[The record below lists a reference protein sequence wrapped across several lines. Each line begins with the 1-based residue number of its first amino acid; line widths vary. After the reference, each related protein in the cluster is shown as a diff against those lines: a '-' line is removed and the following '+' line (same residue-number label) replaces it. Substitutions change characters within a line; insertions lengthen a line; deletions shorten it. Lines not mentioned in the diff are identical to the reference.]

1 MRWRKTA
8 LMLCPYCL
16 SDVIFAERSEKRRN
30 GFLRTYL
37 ACGECEQEVPRMYVA
52 DYRRYPPAVV
62 SAVGF
67 TQHGKSVYFSSLFYT
82 LRHLDLATK
91 WPGFVTQCLSDQSVT
106 NVWAG
111 ARDLHQGRLPD
122 ATAKVFP
129 TPIMLRLDSFP
140 GQPNCTLIVYDT
152 AGESFNRP
160 RQLVQYGHFVSR
172 ASTVLFFV
180 SLSRIGQDGE
190 EVDQTL
196 HRLLETYIV
205 GVRELGTGERSQKL
219 MVVFTMADAI
229 GEMLG
234 DSWQMLR
241 ESLIRSHPGD
251 ENSRKYMACANQ
263 ISRELHRI
271 TREELKAQ
279 NFLNLAE
286 RFFCRVGFSMVSAL
300 GAAPR
305 EDNTMATRIVPRRVF
320 DPLLGVFADVKRGR
334 PLLRRVF
341 A

>member
-1 MRWRKTA
+1 MRRRRKA
-8 LMLCPYCL
+8 PMLCPYCL
-16 SDVIFAERSEKRRN
+16 ADVVFSERVEKRRN
-30 GFLRTYL
+30 GFARAYL
-37 ACGECEQEVPRMYVA
+37 ACGQCEQEVPRMYVA

-91 WPGFVTQCLSDQSVT
+91 WPGFVTQCLSDESVT

-111 ARDLHQGRLPD
+111 ARDLNQGRLPD

-129 TPIMLRLDSFP
+129 TPVMLRLDSFP

-160 RQLVQYGHFVSR
+160 TQLVQYARFVSR

-180 SLSRIGQDGE
+180 SLSRIRQDNE
-190 EVDQTL
+190 DIDQTL

-205 GVRELGTGERSQKL
+205 GVRELGAEERSQKL

-229 GEMLG
+229 GQVVG
-234 DSWQMLR
+234 DSWQPLR
-241 ESLIRSHPGD
+241 DLLIRSHPGD
-251 ENSRKYMACANQ
+251 EQSRAYVARTGEL
-263 ISRELHRI
+263 SRRLHRL

-286 RFFCRVGFSMVSAL
+286 QFFRSVGFSMVSAL
-300 GAAPR
+300 GAAPL
-305 EDNTMATRIVPRRVF
+305 EDNTMAMGIIPRRVF
-320 DPLLGVFADVKRGR
+320 DPLLSVFSDVKRAR
-334 PLLRRVF
+334 PLWRRVF
-341 A
+341 D